1 MLGIMHFS
9 LFLTAA
15 IVLACPMA
23 AAGQKFKNKDTAK
36 NRSNYT
42 WGTSAGQ
49 TGGNATFSKDAQG
62 DTVIHADP
70 GPKKEEVDWY
80 DKVIITVDPDV
91 SWPRDDNGTTP

>member
-1 MLGIMHFS
+1 MLGIMR
-9 LFLTAA
+9 FLLLTITA
-15 IVLACPMA
+15 ILLACPMA

-36 NRSNYT
+36 NRSDHT
-42 WGTSAGQ
+42 WGTSKGR
-49 TGGNATFSKDAQG
+49 TDGNATFSTNEQG